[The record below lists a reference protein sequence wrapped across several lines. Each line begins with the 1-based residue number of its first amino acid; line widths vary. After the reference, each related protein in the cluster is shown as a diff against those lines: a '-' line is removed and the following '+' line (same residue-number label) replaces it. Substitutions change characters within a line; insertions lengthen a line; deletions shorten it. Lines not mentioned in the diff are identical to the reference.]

1 MDFQLALAAY
11 LLLKRR
17 SSVAQE
23 FEQGVFVVQR
33 HQFRVFG
40 RFSHLLWHRTN
51 RHGAHLGLG
60 VEHHGLGS
68 SPSNPRLERRFKSE
82 SVSYSC
88 IYYLS

>member
-1 MDFQLALAAY
+1 MDYQLALSAY

-40 RFSHLLWHRTN
+40 RFSLLLWHRTS
-51 RHGAHLGLG
+51 RHGAHLDLG

-68 SPSNPRLERRFKSE
+68 GPNNPRLERRFKSR
-82 SVSYSC
+82 SVSYFC